1 MSEEND
7 TLPSMETYTS
17 AGAKDMSILQLQL
30 ELIGRQ
36 RSIMLR
42 KRAHL
47 QEKVRRELMSTVRQ
61 IRLELV
67 EGRLGLDRD
76 LDLAA
81 LAYQDLD
88 EVEWDLVDQEWNV
101 LGLEPDLFSQD
112 MSGILPQ
119 NQERPISVLPT
130 LTCVDRPSS
139 WYHLEDNDDDS
150 HSWGGNHLIG
160 TELTCR
166 GPGSSC
172 TAMHVR
178 RIATRK
184 RSWKIFGSPAA
195 DIGTCSVWGSLS

>member
-1 MSEEND
+1 MRSRDMSEEND

-17 AGAKDMSILQLQL
+17 AGTKDMSILQLQL

-42 KRAHL
+42 KQAQIQEERAHL

-67 EGRLGLDRD
+67 EGRLGLDWDHDRLDRD

-81 LAYQDLD
+81 LAYPDLD
-88 EVEWDLVDQEWNV
+88 EVEWDFVDQEWNV
-101 LGLEPDLFSQD
+101 LGLEPDLFNQD
-112 MSGILPQ
+112 MSGVLPQ

-139 WYHLEDNDDDS
+139 
-150 HSWGGNHLIG
+150 
-160 TELTCR
+160 
-166 GPGSSC
+166 
-172 TAMHVR
+172 
-178 RIATRK
+178 
-184 RSWKIFGSPAA
+184 
-195 DIGTCSVWGSLS
+195 